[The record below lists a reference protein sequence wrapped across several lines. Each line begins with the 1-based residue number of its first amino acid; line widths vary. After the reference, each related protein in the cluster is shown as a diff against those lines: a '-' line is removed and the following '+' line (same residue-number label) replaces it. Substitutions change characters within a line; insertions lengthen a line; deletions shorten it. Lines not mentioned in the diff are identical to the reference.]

1 MSSLRE
7 NTTKSNGEHTANHD
21 DVVSNSVAKKLD
33 GVKDIIHSGQR
44 YVVKDMDI
52 PLAYREYMIFA
63 GCDVLKRHLPDRN
76 DNSLLS
82 EATVFATN
90 TFMPMYKGTL
100 NKENVLPSK
109 DMPFIQAPSMLS
121 YWAQKQNCPVIHS
134 RNELQNGN
142 SMVLTYYTPLAKSFF
157 ENGSENIWDD
167 NNKHFY
173 SHCKADYISGEDE
186 KIVINPELTYNSP
199 VHNGFD
205 DSLAIVSS
213 NSDERLNIS
222 GYRPEDAIIYEVDY
236 EKLGFSKEDIITNA
250 LYVNADIN
258 MLIPEIQNTIF
269 TLEDAGY
276 TPKEIID
283 LYRKN
288 IDFTSS
294 ENLDKLVK
302 DKNCNID
309 ELKKSDNSYKY
320 NLTDYNCAV
329 KPVSPIILAN
339 ERKIRNEG
347 MSEEQADK
355 CRRDLGLPNIY
366 DQKRYGK
373 LNSDF
378 YNDYINYIET
388 NYREQYQKDLANRV
402 NISRYF
408 PDFIKDSD
416 IYKSIV
422 SASRFG
428 VKGLAWLGMETA
440 DIIVQNAQRVL
451 NRTPIADNR
460 ENAISQSGT
469 YNYEDIEGR
478 GNLVE
483 RAKNNQSKFD
493 NKLKIRELKDI
504 YAEMLPKDLT
514 DNEKASQDENITYS
528 PLIDYK
534 TR

>member
-1 MSSLRE
+1 
-7 NTTKSNGEHTANHD
+7 
-21 DVVSNSVAKKLD
+21 
-33 GVKDIIHSGQR
+33 
-44 YVVKDMDI
+44 
-52 PLAYREYMIFA
+52 
-63 GCDVLKRHLPDRN
+63 
-76 DNSLLS
+76 
-82 EATVFATN
+82 
-90 TFMPMYKGTL
+90 
-100 NKENVLPSK
+100 
-109 DMPFIQAPSMLS
+109 
-121 YWAQKQNCPVIHS
+121 
-134 RNELQNGN
+134 
-142 SMVLTYYTPLAKSFF
+142 
-157 ENGSENIWDD
+157 
-167 NNKHFY
+167 
-173 SHCKADYISGEDE
+173 
-186 KIVINPELTYNSP
+186 
-199 VHNGFD
+199 
-205 DSLAIVSS
+205 
-213 NSDERLNIS
+213 
-222 GYRPEDAIIYEVDY
+222 
-236 EKLGFSKEDIITNA
+236 
-250 LYVNADIN
+250 
-258 MLIPEIQNTIF
+258 
-269 TLEDAGY
+269 
-276 TPKEIID
+276 
-283 LYRKN
+283 
-288 IDFTSS
+288 
-294 ENLDKLVK
+294 
-302 DKNCNID
+302 
-309 ELKKSDNSYKY
+309 
-320 NLTDYNCAV
+320 
-329 KPVSPIILAN
+329 
-339 ERKIRNEG
+339 

-378 YNDYINYIET
+378 YNDYVNYIVT
-388 NYREQYQKDLANRV
+388 NYKEQYQKDLANKV

-504 YAEMLPKDLT
+504 YAEMLPEDLT